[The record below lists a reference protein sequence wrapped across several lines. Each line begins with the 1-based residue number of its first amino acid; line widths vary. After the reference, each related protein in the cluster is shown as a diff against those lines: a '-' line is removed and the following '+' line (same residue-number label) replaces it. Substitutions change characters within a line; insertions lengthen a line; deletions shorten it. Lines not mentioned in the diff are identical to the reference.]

1 MYESIVPDINGVLW
15 RERAILSLRDKELLL
30 KPCWR
35 GFLPTRAK
43 FRDSVA
49 AVAGHGDF
57 PGCRYDYCL
66 FVFVLSLSLFEERWE
81 IPRFR
86 CGDRRCLSVVVQRAA
101 ATVG

>member
-1 MYESIVPDINGVLW
+1 MNLLFQ
-15 RERAILSLRDKELLL
+15 ILTECRGANARSSVSEIKSSYQSRFFR
-30 KPCWR
+30 WR

-57 PGCRYDYCL
+57 PGCRYDYLL

-86 CGDRRCLSVVVQRAA
+86 CGDRRYLFRV
-101 ATVG
+101 